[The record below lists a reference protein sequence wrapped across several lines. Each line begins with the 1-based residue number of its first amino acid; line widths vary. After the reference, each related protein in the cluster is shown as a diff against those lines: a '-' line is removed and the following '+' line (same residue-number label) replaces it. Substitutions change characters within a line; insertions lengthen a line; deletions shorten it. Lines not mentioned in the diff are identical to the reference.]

1 MGDVERHFFDAVGG
15 GVGLVFVVAHKRERN
30 FGGIDLLVAED
41 RSLDSLEG
49 LDASKLGFGAG
60 VFRVLHRCECR
71 FDAIADFRRFHI
83 ADDYK
88 GHAVGC
94 VVARVEVGESL
105 ARGLADDFFFAD
117 WEPPCDERI
126 GQHFGKLLLHDAVAD
141 RIAAHFFRKDHAA
154 FLVDFRRVEQRA
166 IAEVAHDGEGELH
179 RLLRHVGQVEH
190 VHGFIE

>member
-1 MGDVERHFFDAVGG
+1 M
-15 GVGLVFVVAHKRERN
+15 
-30 FGGIDLLVAED
+30 
-41 RSLDSLEG
+41 
-49 LDASKLGFGAG
+49 
-60 VFRVLHRCECR
+60 HRCECR
-71 FDAIADFRRFHI
+71 FDAAADFRRFHI

-117 WEPPCDERI
+117 RETPRDERI

-141 RIAAHFFRKDHAA
+141 RIAAHFFREDHAA
-154 FLVDFRRVEQRA
+154 FLVDFCRVEQRA

-179 RLLRHVGQVEH
+179 RLLRHVGQIEH
-190 VHGFIE
+190 VHGLVEGGVGICVSTEGDAEALHAWHEFGGGVMFGAIENHVLEEMRETALILGFHQ